1 MLTAVTA
8 VYYRVYTRI
17 RVAGHKLYDPCTC
30 RHQHVSCIGDKI
42 VASLS
47 PHCCWIQRDTS
58 DTHFNSNYV
67 AEIQS
72 TSIQDEQLVSG
83 DIRCPGVHAALGT
96 AVWRSM
102 EPLKS
107 LSAAQTPTAREGL
120 QSSQGGDLSCN
131 RKVEG

>member
-1 MLTAVTA
+1 MIHALVAINMFLVSATKSSPVCRPT
-8 VYYRVYTRI
+8 
-17 RVAGHKLYDPCTC
+17 VAGYK
-30 RHQHVSCIGDKI
+30 G
-42 VASLS
+42 
-47 PHCCWIQRDTS
+47 IQVDR